1 MLVSVLR
8 FAPKSGLGK
17 EQVNVP
23 EGNLNASHSP
33 IENVARYLLEGSS

>member
-1 MLVSVLR
+1 MLSVLQ

-17 EQVNVP
+17 EQVDEP
-23 EGNLNASHSP
+23 KGDLNASHSR